1 MSAREPLSINL
12 DQFKPGYTLRQIYRE
27 EDALEFVKEI
37 KTNADYIE
45 EHDWIDTDEYEA
57 LLNLHGQDM
66 PLLTPGDEIH
76 FGIWDGD
83 ICKGGISLLPDAHEG
98 ETEIKFWVDKLA
110 TGDGV
115 ACAALNGLVSYLWK
129 NGKLAH
135 FNIIADV
142 DAENEK
148 ALKTLRNAYF
158 IETSHEDD
166 EIRFIPVLSADKES
180 IHNSRKEIIST
191 ELLRLALE
199 IAETEETFHVYM
211 GEERSPSRINVIAHP
226 QENTVDIEVF
236 EPIDAMEF
244 EGTNGKSV
252 VMDRSQKHSFFM
264 RHFCKLN
271 QSDASILDFNIKML
285 VKDGKTGFPEKRALA
300 IPEAGVTSKGTNTSS
315 TKKKITQMKKPR
327 KKVTDQFLTTTL
339 IEDFEKRINP
349 EVALRREHL
358 DFFLNALQVVQ
369 QEHFD

>member
-1 MSAREPLSINL
+1 MSAREPLSISL

-37 KTNADYIE
+37 QANAEYIE
-45 EHDWIDTDEYEA
+45 EYDWVDTDDYDS
-57 LLNLHGQDM
+57 LLTLHNQDM
-66 PLLTPGDEIH
+66 SILTPGDEVH

-98 ETEIKFWVDKLA
+98 ETEIRFWVDKLA

-115 ACAALNGLVSYLWK
+115 ACAALNGLVSHLWK
-129 NGKLAH
+129 KGKLAH

-158 IETSHEDD
+158 IETFHQDGV
-166 EIRFIPVLSADKES
+166 IRFVPILSADKKS
-180 IHNSRKEIIST
+180 IQNSRKEIIST
-191 ELLRLALE
+191 ELLHLALE
-199 IAETEETFHVYM
+199 VAEAEEAFHVYM
-211 GEERSPSRINVIAHP
+211 GEEKSPSRINVTAHP
-226 QENTVDIEVF
+226 EENTVDIEVF
-236 EPIDAMEF
+236 EPVDAMEF
-244 EGTNGKSV
+244 AGSNGKSV
-252 VMDRSQKHSFFM
+252 IIDRSQKHSFVM

-271 QSDASILDFNIKML
+271 QSDASILEFNIKML
-285 VKDGKTGFPEKRALA
+285 VKDRKTGFPEKGALA
-300 IPEAGVTSKGTNTSS
+300 VPEAGTTSKSTNTSS
-315 TKKKITQMKKPR
+315 TKKKIVQIKKP
-327 KKVTDQFLTTTL
+327 KKKITDQFLTTTL

-358 DFFLNALQVVQ
+358 DFFLNALQIVQ